1 MTGSTSRS
9 EARDLLKGIAAR
21 GEDRFDLAEAAL
33 ALAALRHPGVSL
45 DPYRAHL
52 RELSDDLAAAAAGMP
67 PAAADQAGALAEVLA
82 GRHGY
87 QGDDQAYEDLQN
99 ADLIRVMDRRRGLPV
114 TLGILYI
121 HAGRSQGWD
130 VVGLNFPGHFLVR
143 VQGGDAERVI
153 LDPFNGG
160 QIVEAHDLRALLKA
174 SQGQGAELT
183 PDVYQPV
190 TDRATVMRLLNNI
203 KLRHMEAT
211 RFDQALATITDMLL
225 LAPDDPMLWR
235 ERGLMHMRT
244 GDLPGAVT
252 ALEEYLARAP
262 EGPDRERIDVVL
274 RELRQRLQ

>member
-1 MTGSTSRS
+1 MSGGTSRG
-9 EARDLLKGIAAR
+9 EARALLKDIAAR

-52 RELSDDLAAAAAGMP
+52 RELSDDAAAAAAGMP
-67 PAAADQAGALAEVLA
+67 PAAADQAGVLADVLA

-87 QGDDQAYEDLQN
+87 QGDDQSYEDLQN
-99 ADLIRVMDRRRGLPV
+99 ADLIRVIDRRRGLPV

-160 QIVEAHDLRALLKA
+160 QIMEAHDLRALLKV

-183 PDVYQPV
+183 SDVYQPV
-190 TDRATVMRLLNNI
+190 TDRAIVMRLLNNI
-203 KLRHMEAT
+203 KVRHMEAT

-225 LAPDDPMLWR
+225 LAPDDPVLWR

-252 ALEEYLARAP
+252 ALEEYVARAP
-262 EGPDRERIDVVL
+262 AGPDRERIDVVL